1 MDRDGNIFG
10 SNGSSSYSM
19 SESSSSSL
27 PSSCSE
33 LSLLWWSGVS
43 SFAVFFLVV
52 VVVVVVVVVEEE
64 EEEEDGEDE
73 ELSFVWTTS
82 SLSTLPLRARFLLF
96 PVDDFAGLPRFLAAG
111 MFDENVRTPY
121 NFPLKNIHTHFFHH
135 RAECHQPTTH
145 KLKH

>member
-1 MDRDGNIFG
+1 VDRDGNIFG

-64 EEEEDGEDE
+64 EEEEEEEDGEDE

-82 SLSTLPLRARFLLF
+82 SLSTLPLRRFLEMF

-111 MFDENVRTPY
+111 MFDYTIFIYFN
-121 NFPLKNIHTHFFHH
+121 LS
-135 RAECHQPTTH
+135 
-145 KLKH
+145 

>member
-1 MDRDGNIFG
+1 VDRDGNIFG

-64 EEEEDGEDE
+64 EEEEEDGEDE

-82 SLSTLPLRARFLLF
+82 SLSTLPLRRFLEMF
-96 PVDDFAGLPRFLAAG
+96 PVDDFAGLPRLAAG
-111 MFDENVRTPY
+111 MVKE
-121 NFPLKNIHTHFFHH
+121 LKFIMKMGLEDTV
-135 RAECHQPTTH
+135 
-145 KLKH
+145 

>member
-19 SESSSSSL
+19 SESSSSSP

-52 VVVVVVVVVEEE
+52 VVVVVVVVVEEEE

-121 NFPLKNIHTHFFHH
+121 NFPLKISTPIFSTTEQSATNP
-135 RAECHQPTTH
+135 QPTN
-145 KLKH
+145 

>member
-1 MDRDGNIFG
+1 VDRDGNIFG

-64 EEEEDGEDE
+64 EEEEEEEEDGEDE

-82 SLSTLPLRARFLLF
+82 SLSTLPLRARFLVF
-96 PVDDFAGLPRFLAAG
+96 PVDDFAGLPRLAAG
-111 MFDENVRTPY
+111 MVKE
-121 NFPLKNIHTHFFHH
+121 LKFIMKMGLEDTV
-135 RAECHQPTTH
+135 
-145 KLKH
+145 